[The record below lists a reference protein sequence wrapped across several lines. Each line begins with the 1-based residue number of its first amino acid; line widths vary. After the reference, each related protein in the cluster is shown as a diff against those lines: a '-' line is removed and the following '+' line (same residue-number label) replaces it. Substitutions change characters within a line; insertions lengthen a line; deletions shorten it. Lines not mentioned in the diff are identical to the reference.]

1 MRVHVERTG
10 TGPVV
15 VCTHGIGATRHT
27 FDRLVAALSATTTVT
42 TWDLPGHGDSEVPA
56 DRSAYD
62 RDRVLED
69 LDAVVAMAPAPPIL
83 LGHSLGGY
91 LSLAWAATRPGRAAG
106 LCILATGP
114 GFRDPSKR
122 EAWNAMSIRNAHRFG
137 VPDQVAEMNLQHD
150 AVVIEALEAL
160 TLPVELVVGADDR
173 PQLIGGMEYLAARLP
188 NARLT
193 VVEGGGH
200 DLHEGSGADD
210 VAAAVRRLISRPGV

>member
-1 MRVHVERTG
+1 MRVHFERTG

-27 FDRLVAALSATTTVT
+27 FDRLVDLLAPTHTVI
-42 TWDLPGHGDSEVPA
+42 TWDLPGHGDSEIPT
-56 DRSAYD
+56 DPSAYD

-69 LDAVVAMAPAPPIL
+69 LDAVVATASAPPIL

-122 EAWNAMSIRNAHRFG
+122 EAWNAMSRRNAHRFG

-150 AVVIEALEAL
+150 AVVIEGLSAL
-160 TLPVELVVGADDR
+160 TLPVELVVGSEER
-173 PQLIGGMEYLAARLP
+173 PQLIGGMEYLAAKLP
-188 NARLT
+188 DARLT
-193 VVEGGGH
+193 VVEGGSH
-200 DLHEGSGADD
+200 DLHEGADAEV
-210 VAAAVRRLISRPGV
+210 VAEAVRRLVSHPGV

>member
-10 TGPVV
+10 TGPEV

-27 FDRLVAALSATTTVT
+27 FDRLVAGLSATTTVT

-56 DRSAYD
+56 DRNAYD

-69 LDAVVAMAPAPPIL
+69 LDAVVATASAPPIL

-91 LSLAWAATRPGRAAG
+91 LSLAWATTRPGRTVG

-122 EAWNAMSIRNAHRFG
+122 EAWNAMSRRNAHRFG
-137 VPDQVAEMNLQHD
+137 VPDQVTEMNLQHD
-150 AVVIEALEAL
+150 AVVIEGLNALA
-160 TLPVELVVGADDR
+160 LPVELVVGAEDR
-173 PQLIGGMEYLAARLP
+173 AQLIGGMEYLAAKLP
-188 NARLT
+188 DARLT

-200 DLHEGSGADD
+200 DLHEGAGAEV
-210 VAAAVRRLISRPGV
+210 VADAVRRLVSRTGV